1 MDGWMDHAT
10 DADGRMNGGWNLEFG
25 IWNCVK
31 EGPERKADSRYPRA
45 PLTGRAGFFVPLALQ
60 ASSCALVPIGCQ
72 REGGWH

>member
-1 MDGWMDHAT
+1 MDGWMDGPCHGRGRT
-10 DADGRMNGGWNLEFG
+10 DEWWVVEFG